1 MVKPRFV
8 MTARDWIRIGGLSV
22 SGIGLLCLPSIGRSP
37 RSYGSGFAI
46 LSDTGSLIWLAALFI
61 LAGIV
66 LFAVS
71 FVGQKR

>member
-1 MVKPRFV
+1 
-8 MTARDWIRIGGLSV
+8 MTARDWIRIC
-22 SGIGLLCLPSIGRSP
+22 GIGIFGVGMLCLPNLGRSP

-46 LSDTGSLIWLAALFI
+46 LSDTGSLMWLAGVCI